1 MKNARKGHIHNLQAW
16 YIRITNLKFECRYT
30 PLGRG
35 FHPYDPEQKKE
46 KESAKIREN
55 YLLKKNGGMP

>member
-1 MKNARKGHIHNLQAW
+1 MIYAQKGHIHNSQAW

-35 FHPYDPEQKKE
+35 FHPYNPE
-46 KESAKIREN
+46 
-55 YLLKKNGGMP
+55 